1 MPYKTLDRRRE
12 RQHYL
17 RSLTPEEREQAKI
30 EFRKRVEEKK
40 SYAQAVKECRLKR
53 RCLKKEMAWFRRKM
67 RKKAYLKTE
76 KGKALRNRI
85 KKRYLQNN
93 LHAREAKKAARK
105 RWLQTEKGR
114 EAQRKKNAS
123 PSHKALNNLRKAQK
137 RALEKEMSDLDRFV
151 YKEAYILKQM
161 RKKTLGTSWHIDHT
175 IPISKGGTN
184 AYNNIEVVPARWNLD
199 KSNLHTHRFFGE
211 FYEKNS
217 TERRDR

>member
-1 MPYKTLDRRRE
+1 MPYKSLDQRRE
-12 RQHYL
+12 RQQYL
-17 RSLTPEEREQAKI
+17 RSLTPEQREQARI

-40 SYAQAVKECRLKR
+40 AYAQAVKECRLKR

-76 KGKALRNRI
+76 KGRAIRNAL
-85 KKRYLQNN
+85 KKRYLAKN

-123 PSHKALNNLRKAQK
+123 PYHKALNNLRKAQK

-151 YKEAYILKQM
+151 YKEAYMLKQM
-161 RKKTLGTSWHIDHT
+161 RKEMLGTSWHIDHT

-199 KSNLHTHRFFGE
+199 KSNLHAHRFFGE
-211 FYEKNS
+211 FHEKNS
-217 TERRDR
+217 TE